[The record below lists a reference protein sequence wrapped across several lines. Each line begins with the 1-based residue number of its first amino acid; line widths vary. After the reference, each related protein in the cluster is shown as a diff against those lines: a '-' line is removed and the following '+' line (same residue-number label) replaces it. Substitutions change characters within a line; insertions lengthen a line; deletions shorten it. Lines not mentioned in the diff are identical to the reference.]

1 MTAPSAT
8 SRQPTDLDQLRKL
21 ESKRC
26 IGVAAEIST
35 TPTQP
40 HLGPAPLWMGLA
52 GALGW
57 GIRGQYGHET
67 GAMIAG
73 VLVGFAAV
81 LCLKSRLTSLT
92 AARAVALTAI
102 GIACGGSMTYGQT
115 IGLTHDGPLIGNGPA
130 WWWGM
135 LGLALK
141 GALWIGFAGLFLGLG
156 LGGKRYRWWEMALL
170 LVAMILLA
178 LVGMWLLNGPFDPD
192 QRVLP
197 RIYFSDSWHWE
208 PAGDL
213 KPRPECWG
221 GLLLALLGAVGY
233 LSLVRRD
240 RLAGR
245 LALWGCLAGG
255 IGFPAGQSLQ
265 SWRAW
270 HPERFSAEAL
280 GGLAPY
286 LQHVNWWNLMEITF
300 GGVFGLVLGAGLWW
314 NRRLI
319 VDERNDDTSPTVTLS
334 LGWEVRLCALHVLL
348 LVSSTFLK
356 IPSLAWYEASGLFL
370 GALPLVGVMAGRLW
384 PYLMVLPL
392 ALVPIAGKTLRN
404 LSYEHAEWTPQLGW
418 IVLVIL
424 PLAVACEVALA
435 LTRRFQAEPRADATR
450 CAQWGLATS
459 TVLFTG
465 LNFAFFRFP
474 WPWEEWTG
482 RTPSG
487 LLLGICA
494 AGLLL
499 AVMRSA
505 LPGERPA
512 AIR

>member
-1 MTAPSAT
+1 MAFESPTT
-8 SRQPTDLDQLRKL
+8 SRQLDL
-21 ESKRC
+21 
-26 IGVAAEIST
+26 AW
-35 TPTQP
+35 
-40 HLGPAPLWMGLA
+40 APLWMGLA

-115 IGLTHDGPLIGNGPA
+115 IGLTHDGPLIGNHPA

-135 LGLALK
+135 LGLAVK

-156 LGGKRYRWWEMALL
+156 LGGKRYRWWEIVLL

-178 LVGMWLLNGPFDPD
+178 VVGMWLLNRPFDPD
-192 QRVLP
+192 QRLLP
-197 RIYFSDSWHWE
+197 WIYFSDSWHWE
-208 PAGDL
+208 PTGDL

-221 GLLLALLGAVGY
+221 GLLLALAGAAGY
-233 LSLVRRD
+233 LALVRRD

-245 LALWGCLAGG
+245 LALCGCLAGG
-255 IGFPAGQSLQ
+255 MGFPVGQSLQ

-270 HPERFSAEAL
+270 HPEQFSADAL
-280 GGLAPY
+280 GELAPY

-300 GGVFGLVLGAGLWW
+300 GGVFGLVLGVGLWW
-314 NRRLI
+314 NRYLI
-319 VDERNDDTSPTVTLS
+319 VDERQPSDAPPVTLP
-334 LGWEVRLCALHVLL
+334 LRWEVRLCALHVALL
-348 LVSSTFLK
+348 TGAAFLK
-356 IPSLAWYEASGLFL
+356 VPGLVWYEASGLFL
-370 GALPLVGVMAGRLW
+370 GALPLVGVLTGRLW
-384 PYLMVLPL
+384 PYLLALPL

-404 LSYEHAEWTPQLGW
+404 LSYEHAEWTPQTGW

-424 PLAVACEVALA
+424 PLALACEVAIALA
-435 LTRRFQAEPRADATR
+435 RRSQEQPRTDATR
-450 CAQWGLATS
+450 CAHWGLATA
-459 TVLFTG
+459 TVLFTS

-474 WPWEEWTG
+474 WPWEAWTG

-494 AGLLL
+494 TGLLL
-499 AVMRSA
+499 AVMRST
-505 LPGERPA
+505 LGRERPA
-512 AIR
+512 AAR

>member
-1 MTAPSAT
+1 MAFESPTT
-8 SRQPTDLDQLRKL
+8 SRQLRL
-21 ESKRC
+21 
-26 IGVAAEIST
+26 AW
-35 TPTQP
+35 
-40 HLGPAPLWMGLA
+40 APLWMGLA

-115 IGLTHDGPLIGNGPA
+115 IGLTHDGPLIGNAPA

-135 LGLALK
+135 LGLAVK

-156 LGGKRYRWWEMALL
+156 LGGKRYRWWEIVLL

-178 LVGMWLLNGPFDPD
+178 VVGMWLLNRPFAPD
-192 QRVLP
+192 QRLLP
-197 RIYFSDSWHWE
+197 WIYFSDSWHWE

-221 GLLLALLGAVGY
+221 GLLLALAGAAGY
-233 LSLVRRD
+233 LALVRRD

-270 HPERFSAEAL
+270 HPERFSADAF

-300 GGVFGLVLGAGLWW
+300 GGVFGLVLGVGLWW
-314 NRRLI
+314 NRHLI
-319 VDERNDDTSPTVTLS
+319 VDERHASAAPPVTLP
-334 LGWEVRLCALHVLL
+334 LRWEVRLCALHVAL
-348 LVSSTFLK
+348 LVGAAFLK
-356 IPSLAWYEASGLFL
+356 VPGLAWYEASGLFL
-370 GALPLVGVMAGRLW
+370 GALPLVGVLTGRLW
-384 PYLMVLPL
+384 PYLLALPL
-392 ALVPIAGKTLRN
+392 ALLPIAGKTLRN

-424 PLAVACEVALA
+424 PLALACEVAITLA
-435 LTRRFQAEPRADATR
+435 RRSQEQPRTDATR
-450 CAQWGLATS
+450 CVHWGLATA
-459 TVLFTG
+459 TVLFTS
-465 LNFAFFRFP
+465 LNFVFFRFP
-474 WPWEEWTG
+474 WPWEAWTG

-494 AGLLL
+494 TGLLL

-505 LPGERPA
+505 LGRERPA
-512 AIR
+512 AAR